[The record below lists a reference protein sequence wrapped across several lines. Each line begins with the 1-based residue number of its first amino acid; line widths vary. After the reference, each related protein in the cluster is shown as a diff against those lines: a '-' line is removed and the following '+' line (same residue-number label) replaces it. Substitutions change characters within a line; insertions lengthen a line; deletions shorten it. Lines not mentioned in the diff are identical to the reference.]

1 MSNTGDAWGEGRL
14 SLAVELYEQREL
26 GQGVEH
32 LLHVASVLT
41 FIETFL
47 ADRGLLDVAQAT
59 YEARLRDGRV
69 IGFEREG

>member
-1 MSNTGDAWGEGRL
+1 MGNTAGAWGEGRL

-47 ADRGLLDVAQAT
+47 ADRGLLDAARAA
-59 YEARLRDGRV
+59 YEDRVESSRV